1 MSDDFFAPPPFKAD
15 EALVSLR
22 RSVRDTRQ
30 LTERGQGFDLKGQAV
45 LMLELE
51 ADRIKARV
59 AKRPSRS
66 PEWDTRWLA
75 STLDVRKFLDELKQ
89 RISRWGERDD

>member
-15 EALVSLR
+15 EALVGLR

-45 LMLELE
+45 LMLDVEE
-51 ADRIKARV
+51 NRIKACV
-59 AKRPSRS
+59 AKRPARS
-66 PEWDTRWLA
+66 PEWETRWLA
-75 STLDVRKFLDELKQ
+75 STLDVRKFLDDLKQ